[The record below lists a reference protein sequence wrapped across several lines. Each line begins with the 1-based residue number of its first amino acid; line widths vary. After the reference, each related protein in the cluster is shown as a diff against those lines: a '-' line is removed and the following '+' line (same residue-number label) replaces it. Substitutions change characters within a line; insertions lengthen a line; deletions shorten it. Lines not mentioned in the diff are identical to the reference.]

1 MKVFLNIVSVFA
13 ILFSL
18 LGLCG
23 LLDEWM
29 FFPSAVLFVTGMAT
43 ALILLLTKKPSKK

>member
-1 MKVFLNIVSVFA
+1 MRMFLNIVSIFA

-43 ALILLLTKKPSKK
+43 ALILSITKKPTKK